1 MKRII
6 LVSCYII
13 ASVVMV
19 SCTNDEIET
28 TPNNNEQQIA
38 ADVQAD
44 AIGGQNGQTPIPP
57 PKP

>member
-6 LVSCYII
+6 LISCYIVV
-13 ASVVMV
+13 SVVMV
-19 SCTNDEIET
+19 SCTNDEMET
-28 TPNNNEQQIA
+28 TPNNNEQQIV

-44 AIGGQNGQTPIPP
+44 DIVGQNGQTPIPP

>member
-13 ASVVMV
+13 VSVGMV
-19 SCTNDEIET
+19 SCTNDEMET
-28 TPNNNEQQIA
+28 TPNNNDKQIV

-44 AIGGQNGQTPIPP
+44 DIGGQNGQTPIPP
-57 PKP
+57 PKR

>member
-13 ASVVMV
+13 ASVFMV
-19 SCTNDEIET
+19 SCTNDEMET
-28 TPNNNEQQIA
+28 TPNNNEQQIVA
-38 ADVQAD
+38 EVQAD
-44 AIGGQNGQTPIPP
+44 DIGGQNGQTPIPP